1 MQYKQVKEKKEK
13 GEENLGKIFLF
24 STITV
29 PLPLLQRLP
38 GKIKNV
44 QVFGQST
51 PDDLRLFITS
61 EKESPDQSCPTR
73 LLPHSFRFLESI

>member
-1 MQYKQVKEKKEK
+1 MGLFYADSSTICQDLCY
-13 GEENLGKIFLF
+13 EENIGKKFLF

-38 GKIKNV
+38 GKIKSV

-51 PDDLRLFITS
+51 PDDLPLFITS
-61 EKESPDQSCPTR
+61 EKES
-73 LLPHSFRFLESI
+73 